1 MRKSCRYELHYQ
13 MITFGKVFCTKSK
26 PNCNACP
33 MKAECKHF
41 ASALS
46 SAKQALPAPE
56 KPSTSPMLALPQGT
70 NSMATEAAAATEG
83 LQSVVQ
89 SSNVAGSQG
98 CCEPIIEE
106 PMTPESD
113 DVWDYDIED
122 YPLAVELE
130 DDRLELYI
138 DDKSNTA
145 GASSLLQQGNDTV
158 QMTAYNL
165 SLPSPSSLFST
176 TASAITG
183 SGLNNNTTL
192 QDLGNS
198 SSPSEPASTLTFTGM
213 DSSKQDLSPKSTIM
227 TIVDVQLGTSETSL
241 QNLPTNSS
249 SSSKVLVPNVTPP
262 SSQELVLL
270 PPEAA
275 SIPVPKLK
283 NIGRLRTV
291 HYVYK
296 NHNPYLPT
304 TPINYDALLGF

>member
-1 MRKSCRYELHYQ
+1 MRFSTDTGSQPIFFL
-13 MITFGKVFCTKSK
+13 F
-26 PNCNACP
+26 
-33 MKAECKHF
+33 
-41 ASALS
+41 SADGHNDVN

-56 KPSTSPMLALPQGT
+56 KPSTSPTLALPQGT
-70 NSMATEAAAATEG
+70 NSMATEAAAAAAATEG

-145 GASSLLQQGNDTV
+145 GASSLLQQGNDPV
-158 QMTAYNL
+158 QTTSYSH
-165 SLPSPSSLFST
+165 SLPSPSILFST
-176 TASAITG
+176 TPSATTG
-183 SGLNNNTTL
+183 SDLNNNMTL

-198 SSPSEPASTLTFTGM
+198 SLPSEPASTLTFTRT
-213 DSSKQDLSPKSTIM
+213 DSSKQDLSTKSTIM

-241 QNLPTNSS
+241 QNLPTSSS
-249 SSSKVLVPNVTPP
+249 SSSKVLVPDVTPP
-262 SSQELVLL
+262 PSQELVLL

-283 NIGRLRTV
+283 NIGRLQTV

-296 NHNPYLPT
+296 NHNAYLPT

>member
-1 MRKSCRYELHYQ
+1 MRFSTDTESQPIFFL
-13 MITFGKVFCTKSK
+13 F
-26 PNCNACP
+26 
-33 MKAECKHF
+33 
-41 ASALS
+41 SADGHNDVN

-56 KPSTSPMLALPQGT
+56 KPSTSPMLALPEGT
-70 NSMATEAAAATEG
+70 NSMATEAAAAAAAATEG

-113 DVWDYDIED
+113 DVYDYDIED

-130 DDRLELYI
+130 DDRQELYI

-145 GASSLLQQGNDTV
+145 GASSLLQQGNDSV
-158 QMTAYNL
+158 QMTAYSL

-249 SSSKVLVPNVTPP
+249 TSSKVLVPDVTPP
-262 SSQELVLL
+262 PSQELVLL
-270 PPEAA
+270 PLEAA